1 MYVHEPS
8 SPHQCLGP
16 ESSEH
21 IYTLQLVL
29 VRIPRP
35 SLRFLP
41 HSHPSLPLLFFVDAT
56 TLTTSAMFGKLA
68 PVVAFLAFTMQPVLG
83 ATVASRAAQDV
94 FVPPVTYPTAGT
106 VWTLGETQNVTWYV
120 AKFNH
125 YPPRKPEEPHVFH
138 SST

>member
-1 MYVHEPS
+1 
-8 SPHQCLGP
+8 
-16 ESSEH
+16 
-21 IYTLQLVL
+21 
-29 VRIPRP
+29 
-35 SLRFLP
+35 
-41 HSHPSLPLLFFVDAT
+41 
-56 TLTTSAMFGKLA
+56 MFGKLA

-120 AKFNH
+120 LKFGRH
-125 YPPRKPEEPHVFH
+125 PPEKQDDLHVFH